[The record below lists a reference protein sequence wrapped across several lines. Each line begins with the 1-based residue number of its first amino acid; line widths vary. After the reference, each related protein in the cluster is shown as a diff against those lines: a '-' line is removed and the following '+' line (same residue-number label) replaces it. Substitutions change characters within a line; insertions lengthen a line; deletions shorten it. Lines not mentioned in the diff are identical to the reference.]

1 MNLGTIGSIVGS
13 VASVFAILAY
23 LYKGVR
29 YNKAR
34 STAQQGRIIALVQMV
49 EIQGERLTILETYL
63 SKEDGGN
70 YQVSTTLIKLEQ
82 KALADYKKHDTNLT

>member
-1 MNLGTIGSIVGS
+1 MNLGTISLILGS

-34 STAQQGRIIALVQMV
+34 SKAQQGRIVALVQVV
-49 EIQGERLTILETYL
+49 EFQGARLTILETYL

-70 YQVSTTLIKLEQ
+70 YQISSGLIKLEE
-82 KALADYKKHDTNLT
+82 KALEEYRKHDTNLT